1 MGNQNK
7 SDKSLDIY
15 IIAGPT
21 ASGKSSLALRLA
33 SDIGGVIINAD
44 SMQVYKELSILTA
57 RPTEEDEAL
66 VPHKLYG
73 TMSVAEKNS
82 AVKWREMALAEI
94 NNARKLNKTPILV
107 GGTGLYFKTLLE
119 GLAQI
124 PPISPQASVEAKA
137 LLEELGVENMY
148 KKLVKIDPKIA
159 SKISQNDSQRI
170 SRATE
175 VFISTGI
182 PLSEWHESAK
192 LLPPLGGNV
201 KKILFDPPREVLYR
215 ACDQRF
221 ELMLEKGA
229 LEEVDKLIRLPLD
242 PSHPILKAVGVRELA
257 LFLKGEIELDLA
269 KKRSQQAT
277 RRYAKRQSTWFRNQF
292 GKSKRLS
299 AQYSESL
306 YRKIFS

>member
-57 RPTEEDEAL
+57 RPSEEDEAL

-73 TMSVAEKNS
+73 TKSVAEKNS

-119 GLAQI
+119 
-124 PPISPQASVEAKA
+124 
-137 LLEELGVENMY
+137 
-148 KKLVKIDPKIA
+148 
-159 SKISQNDSQRI
+159 
-170 SRATE
+170 
-175 VFISTGI
+175 
-182 PLSEWHESAK
+182 LS
-192 LLPPLGGNV
+192 
-201 KKILFDPPREVLYR
+201 
-215 ACDQRF
+215 
-221 ELMLEKGA
+221 
-229 LEEVDKLIRLPLD
+229 LI
-242 PSHPILKAVGVRELA
+242 HI
-257 LFLKGEIELDLA
+257 
-269 KKRSQQAT
+269 
-277 RRYAKRQSTWFRNQF
+277 
-292 GKSKRLS
+292 
-299 AQYSESL
+299 
-306 YRKIFS
+306 